1 MCLVTI
7 IVQKKKENQI
17 PTAFEAFVPEIY
29 MPRLQ
34 FFIRMLLGTMA
45 LTYFNYIPIP
55 PLIFNVNQ
63 INLIIVSYY
72 TFHIFWWWYYKRYG
86 IKIIMLRL
94 GSWIDIL
101 AAVVAILCDPFAIPP
116 MILLLL
122 IAAIGNGIQHG
133 LYVIAE
139 SMIGALI
146 LGLAS
151 LVTHYSLLGKWP
163 TYNMYFYLF
172 LIVVGV
178 YYSYLLVR
186 RIELMKMEAMKISE
200 YDSLTG
206 IRNRRAFLNAAEYLL
221 SLSVRST
228 IPLVF
233 IFADLDN
240 FKNVNDKFG
249 HEMGDKV
256 LKHFSE
262 MARSIFRKSDI
273 IARYGGDEFVMI
285 LTNASLGD
293 AELAVQR
300 LQNEFRIWARNSG
313 LQTGVSFGMAMVS
326 KGENNLDDILRR
338 ADAALYESKS
348 KGCEISKVAP
358 IVETKNGINEGA
370 SFSEAAQL
378 RSIPVTHILRNG
390 SGDCHPPEQP
400 EDPLQNNLFNQ
411 LEKKILDME
420 TANQQLRIL
429 VEEHRL
435 QFQNILDVVFM
446 IGVDLN
452 ILSISPSV
460 EILLGYK
467 AEEFIGQPV
476 SALSHILTPQS
487 LKRAITNL
495 SMMLNGKNIPVADY
509 EFVTKD
515 GTLKHAEIH
524 GSPLIRNGQVVGTI
538 SVARDITDRK
548 KAEEALLENEAL
560 HRQREE
566 RYRNILDNME
576 EAYYEVDLKGNL
588 TFFNTPAVS
597 NLGYTDDEMM
607 GMNFRQYV
615 DKASEHK
622 VFEAF
627 HKVFLTGESSKG
639 IDWELISKAGE
650 KKPIES
656 SISLMRDTQGHPIGF
671 RGIIRDITDRKKTEE
686 ALRES
691 EEKYR
696 LIFEYSPLGHFYF
709 DQKGVIVTCNDNF
722 VKLIGSSREAI
733 VGINMLLL
741 PDKKLVKSIQKALN
755 GDTAFYEDVYYSTTA
770 GKATPVR
777 AFFAPIKMGDKSSL
791 GGVAII
797 EDITN
802 YKRAEED
809 LKKSLEQLR
818 RAMLATIQAL
828 SQIMETKDPYTSGHQ
843 KRTTNLA
850 RAIATEMHLPS
861 DQIEGIRVAGAIH
874 DIGKLSVP
882 AEILSK
888 PSKLAAAEYSL
899 IKEHAH
905 QGYEILKDVESP
917 WPLAEIVHQHHERMN
932 GSGYPR
938 GLEGENI
945 LIEARIL
952 AVADVVEAM
961 ASYRPYR
968 PALGI
973 DKALEE
979 IEKNKGVLY
988 DILVADTCLHLFKEK
1003 GFKID

>member
-1 MCLVTI
+1 M
-7 IVQKKKENQI
+7 QEKKENQI
-17 PTAFEAFVPEIY
+17 STAVEAFVPEIY

-45 LTYFNYIPIP
+45 LTYFNFIPIP
-55 PLIFNVNQ
+55 PLIFTVTQ

-72 TFHIFWWWYYKRYG
+72 AFHVFWWWYYKRYG
-86 IKIIMLRL
+86 TKIIMLRL

-101 AAVVAILCDPFAIPP
+101 AAVVAILCDPFTMPP

-122 IAAIGNGIQHG
+122 VAALGNGIQHG

-146 LGLAS
+146 LGLAV
-151 LVTHYSLLGKWP
+151 LVIHCSLLGKWP
-163 TYNMYFYLF
+163 PYNMYFYVF
-172 LIVVGV
+172 LIFVGV

-186 RIELMKMEAMKISE
+186 RIELMKMEAIKISD

-221 SLSVRST
+221 SLSGRST

-233 IFADLDN
+233 VFADLDN
-240 FKNVNDKFG
+240 FKTVNDQFG

-256 LKHFSE
+256 LKRFSE
-262 MARSIFRKSDI
+262 MARSIFRKSDV

-285 LTNASLGD
+285 LTNASLGG

-300 LQNEFRIWARNSG
+300 LQNEFRNWARNSG

-326 KGENNLDDILRR
+326 KGENNLDDILRQ
-338 ADAALYESKS
+338 ADAALYDAKL
-348 KGCEISKVAP
+348 KGCENSKAAP
-358 IVETKNGINEGA
+358 IVETNNRAAEGE

-378 RSIPVTHILRNG
+378 RSIPVTPIFHHG
-390 SGDCHPPEQP
+390 SGECYPPEQP
-400 EDPLQNNLFNQ
+400 DDHLQINLFNQ
-411 LEKKILDME
+411 LEKKILDKE
-420 TANQQLRIL
+420 TANQQLRLL
-429 VEEHRL
+429 VEEYRL
-435 QFQNILDVVFM
+435 QFENILDVVFM
-446 IGVDLN
+446 IGTDLN

-460 EILLGYK
+460 EKLLGYK
-467 AEEFIGQPV
+467 AEDFIGQPV
-476 SALSHILTPQS
+476 SDLSHILTPQS
-487 LKRAITNL
+487 FKRAISNV
-495 SMMLNGKNIPVADY
+495 SMMLKGKNIPAANYDFVA
-509 EFVTKD
+509 KD

-524 GSPLIRNGQVVGTI
+524 GSPLMRDGQVAGTI
-538 SVARDITDRK
+538 SVARDITERK
-548 KAEEALLENEAL
+548 HA
-560 HRQREE
+560 
-566 RYRNILDNME
+566 
-576 EAYYEVDLKGNL
+576 
-588 TFFNTPAVS
+588 
-597 NLGYTDDEMM
+597 
-607 GMNFRQYV
+607 
-615 DKASEHK
+615 
-622 VFEAF
+622 
-627 HKVFLTGESSKG
+627 
-639 IDWELISKAGE
+639 
-650 KKPIES
+650 
-656 SISLMRDTQGHPIGF
+656 
-671 RGIIRDITDRKKTEE
+671 EE

-709 DQKGVIVTCNDNF
+709 DEKGIIVTCNDNF
-722 VKLIGSSREAI
+722 VKLIGSSKEAI

-741 PDKKLVKSIQKALN
+741 PDKKLVESIQKALN
-755 GDTAFYEDVYYSTTA
+755 GDTAFYEDVYHSTTA

-777 AFFAPIKMGDKSSL
+777 AFFAPIKIGDKGIL

-797 EDITN
+797 EDVTN
-802 YKRAEED
+802 HKRAEED

-818 RAMLATIQAL
+818 RAMQATIQAL
-828 SQIMETKDPYTSGHQ
+828 SQIVETKDPYTSGHQ

-850 RAIATEMHLPS
+850 RAIATEMHLSS

-899 IKEHAH
+899 IKEHAR

-917 WPLAEIVHQHHERMN
+917 WPLAEIVHQHHERMD

-938 GLEGENI
+938 GLKGEEI

-973 DKALEE
+973 EKALEE

-988 DILVADTCLHLFKEK
+988 DLLAADACLRLFKEK
-1003 GFKID
+1003 GFKIN

>member
-1 MCLVTI
+1 M
-7 IVQKKKENQI
+7 QEKKENQI
-17 PTAFEAFVPEIY
+17 STAVEAFVPEIY

-45 LTYFNYIPIP
+45 LTYFNFIPIP
-55 PLIFNVNQ
+55 PLIFTVTQ

-72 TFHIFWWWYYKRYG
+72 AFHVFWWWYYKRYG
-86 IKIIMLRL
+86 TKIIMLRL

-101 AAVVAILCDPFAIPP
+101 AAVVAILCDPFTMPP

-122 IAAIGNGIQHG
+122 VAALGNGIQHG

-146 LGLAS
+146 LGLAV
-151 LVTHYSLLGKWP
+151 LVIHCSLLGKWP
-163 TYNMYFYLF
+163 PYNMYFYVF

-186 RIELMKMEAMKISE
+186 RIELMKMEAIKISD

-221 SLSVRST
+221 SLSGRST

-233 IFADLDN
+233 VFADLDN
-240 FKNVNDKFG
+240 FKTVNDQFG

-256 LKHFSE
+256 LKRFSE
-262 MARSIFRKSDI
+262 MARSIFRKSDV

-285 LTNASLGD
+285 LTNASLGG
-293 AELAVQR
+293 AELAIQR
-300 LQNEFRIWARNSG
+300 LQNEFRNWARNSG
-313 LQTGVSFGMAMVS
+313 LQTGVSFGMAMAS
-326 KGENNLDDILRR
+326 KGENNLDDILRQ
-338 ADAALYESKS
+338 ADAALYEAKT
-348 KGCEISKVAP
+348 KRYEISKAVP
-358 IVETKNGINEGA
+358 IVETKNGAAEGE

-378 RSIPVTHILRNG
+378 RSIPVTPTFHHG
-390 SGDCHPPEQP
+390 SGECHPPEQP
-400 EDPLQNNLFNQ
+400 DDHLQMNLFDQ
-411 LEKKILDME
+411 LEKKILDKE
-420 TANQQLRIL
+420 TANQQLRLL
-429 VEEHRL
+429 VEEYRL
-435 QFQNILDVVFM
+435 QFENILDVVFM
-446 IGVDLN
+446 IGTDLN

-460 EILLGYK
+460 EKLLGYK
-467 AEEFIGQPV
+467 AEDFIGQPV
-476 SALSHILTPQS
+476 SDLSHILTPQS
-487 LKRAITNL
+487 FKRAISNV
-495 SMMLNGKNIPVADY
+495 SMMLKGKNIPAANYDFVA
-509 EFVTKD
+509 KD

-524 GSPLIRNGQVVGTI
+524 GSPLMRDGQVAGTI
-538 SVARDITDRK
+538 SVARDITERK
-548 KAEEALLENEAL
+548 HA
-560 HRQREE
+560 
-566 RYRNILDNME
+566 
-576 EAYYEVDLKGNL
+576 
-588 TFFNTPAVS
+588 
-597 NLGYTDDEMM
+597 
-607 GMNFRQYV
+607 
-615 DKASEHK
+615 
-622 VFEAF
+622 
-627 HKVFLTGESSKG
+627 
-639 IDWELISKAGE
+639 
-650 KKPIES
+650 
-656 SISLMRDTQGHPIGF
+656 
-671 RGIIRDITDRKKTEE
+671 EE

-709 DQKGVIVTCNDNF
+709 DEKGVIVTCNDNF
-722 VKLIGSSREAI
+722 VKLIGSSKEAI
-733 VGINMLLL
+733 VGINLLLL
-741 PDKKLVKSIQKALN
+741 PDKKLVESIQKALN
-755 GDTAFYEDVYYSTTA
+755 GDTAFYEDVYHSTTA

-777 AFFAPIKMGDKSSL
+777 AFFAPIKIGDKGIL

-797 EDITN
+797 EDVTN
-802 YKRAEED
+802 HKRAEED

-818 RAMLATIQAL
+818 RAMQATIQAL
-828 SQIMETKDPYTSGHQ
+828 SQIVETKDPYTSGHQ

-850 RAIATEMHLPS
+850 RAIATEMHLSS

-899 IKEHAH
+899 IKEHAR

-917 WPLAEIVHQHHERMN
+917 WPLAEIVHQHHERIN

-938 GLEGENI
+938 GLQGEEI

-952 AVADVVEAM
+952 AVPRRLGNDRFI
-961 ASYRPYR
+961 RPYS

-973 DKALEE
+973 EKALEE

-988 DILVADTCLHLFKEK
+988 DLLAADACLRFQGE
-1003 GFKID
+1003 GF